1 MVISA
6 KWMSQP
12 WPEFEPGLLIPFFFF
27 FFTIMLPT
35 QPLSHLPGNWVLVPA
50 LSNCRVLD
58 WNQSNWGLNL
68 FDNLG
73 KKLLGKQWVT
83 YFDMSEQMDRQTSAA
98 KTKKSGNR
106 KTGCCG
112 EPESAPSW
120 RNMREN
126 LLDKS
131 GQMDRG
137 RSTTKTKGSLKSW
150 SDLLSKLFPWHDYLV
165 PGIWLCQEPAVLLS
179 FYFII
184 WKTLT

>member
-98 KTKKSGNR
+98 KAKKSGNR
-106 KTGCCG
+106 RQDAVENQRVPHLGTWERTYLTSLGKWIEEEVPQRQKGVWKVGLICFLNFFHDMIILFQESGCV
-112 EPESAPSW
+112 
-120 RNMREN
+120 RN
-126 LLDKS
+126 LQS
-131 GQMDRG
+131 C
-137 RSTTKTKGSLKSW
+137 
-150 SDLLSKLFPWHDYLV
+150 FH
-165 PGIWLCQEPAVLLS
+165 
-179 FYFII
+179 FI
-184 WKTLT
+184 L